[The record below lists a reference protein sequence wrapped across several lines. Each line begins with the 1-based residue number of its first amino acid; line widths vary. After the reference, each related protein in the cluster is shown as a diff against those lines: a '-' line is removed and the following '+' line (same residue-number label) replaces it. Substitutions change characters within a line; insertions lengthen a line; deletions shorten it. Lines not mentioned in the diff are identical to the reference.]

1 VVDDQISASVD
12 GAVLLQIK
20 DENRPLTGG
29 GIALLCEEGRIG
41 ADTVSVR
48 PSIASN
54 MHL

>member
-1 VVDDQISASVD
+1 MD

-41 ADTVSVR
+41 TEAVIVR
-48 PSIASN
+48 PS
-54 MHL
+54 L